1 MTTDSPHLN
10 YTQAMQEFLRE
21 MAWCDA
27 LAFGHEERYVYLQT
41 QVAIYGASIKMFL
54 EAYDTDIVSIYLYVN
69 HIPCKRSRIE
79 EMRLLFSM
87 INSTVSFGALQLID
101 RTVGVTLRW
110 RHVVDFEGCNPT
122 GTTLARNV
130 TAGFSILA
138 EFLEPIAAVALTRQT
153 AADAMTEHELM
164 KGRDDAEPN

>member
-1 MTTDSPHLN
+1 MKTDLPHLK
-10 YTQAMQEFLRE
+10 YTQAIQEFLHE
-21 MAWCDA
+21 MEWSDE
-27 LAFGHEERYVYLQT
+27 LTFDYEQRYVYLRT
-41 QVAIYGASIKMFL
+41 QVTIEGASIKMFL

-87 INSTVSFGALQLID
+87 INSTVCFGAFQLID
-101 RTVGVTLRW
+101 RTNSVTLRW
-110 RHVVDFEGCNPT
+110 RHMADFEGCNPL
-122 GTTLARNV
+122 GITLVRNV
-130 TAGFSILA
+130 IEGFRIIE